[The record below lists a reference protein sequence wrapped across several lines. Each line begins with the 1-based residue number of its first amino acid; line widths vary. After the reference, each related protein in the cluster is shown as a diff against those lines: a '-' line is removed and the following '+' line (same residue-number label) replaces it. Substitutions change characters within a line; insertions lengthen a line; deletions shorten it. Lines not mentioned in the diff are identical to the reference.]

1 MAEDDVDQI
10 AVVGEEEEE
19 EEDETRVRISSIRI
33 FFSLVHFFILCS
45 LSGLAPQAQ
54 AGEC

>member
-10 AVVGEEEEE
+10 AVVGEEEE

>member
-10 AVVGEEEEE
+10 AVVGEV